1 MFATRSPAEFGLQR
15 RHWLWRASHTAKPT
29 VPKQQVPHHRAEEP
43 RSPPWVTHHRRVRL
57 QNPTPLQA
65 GCNRRKT
72 RWITAGYR
80 MVPNQI
86 GAFRT
91 ALKRPKVTRRDRQ
104 PLVFMRALCPQNRLF
119 PTALPQRRSEGQ
131 KQIKIEPVG
140 GCGKG
145 EAEAGRPG
153 SYPTRFTLGLRDRA
167 LHAPSARSVAA
178 SVRTHQRPQSRHE
191 AGYRKCQFTGCLR
204 YACLA
209 AGRQAHGFCPG
220 RGARPTAGPTRLR
233 FGHNGYPGG
242 WLLCLR

>member
-1 MFATRSPAEFGLQR
+1 MGYPQNRLAGAGFGRIRPEVERSQNKEKPAGYQR
-15 RHWLWRASHTAKPT
+15 VSGHSQHSTE
-29 VPKQQVPHHRAEEP
+29 VCG
-43 RSPPWVTHHRRVRL
+43 S
-57 QNPTPLQA
+57 
-65 GCNRRKT
+65 RRK
-72 RWITAGYR
+72 R
-80 MVPNQI
+80 Q
-86 GAFRT
+86 
-91 ALKRPKVTRRDRQ
+91 KVTRRDRQ
-104 PLVFMRALCPQNRLF
+104 PLVFMRALCPQNRLL

-140 GCGKG
+140 GCGRG

-178 SVRTHQRPQSRHE
+178 SVRTHQRPRSRHE